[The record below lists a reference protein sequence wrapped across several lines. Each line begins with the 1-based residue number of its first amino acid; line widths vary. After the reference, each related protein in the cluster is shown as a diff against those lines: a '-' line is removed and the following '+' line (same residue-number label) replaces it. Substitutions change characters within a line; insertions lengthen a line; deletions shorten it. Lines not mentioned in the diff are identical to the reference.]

1 MSNQAVVERNSS
13 SVKANQSK
21 GKKGKVK
28 NKTHELELSVL
39 TYFLKQQKGTKLNLG
54 QVIKALMVRR
64 GSEQALNRALNF
76 LCKDK
81 VLVQDSNR
89 QYRLHD
95 NYKVNMRK
103 YESKLEGVKSSKKAR
118 PVIDFSKFDKI
129 VAIFDGE
136 KNLYMP
142 MHKQLNKIKI
152 TALKRDVEKHKLVD
166 GNVVSIA
173 VKSSKDGNTIDHADL
188 LHVVAETLSGNER
201 EVAMYTYN
209 IPAEFPEAVMREVD
223 KLEDGISEQEMARR
237 VDLRHLPLVTIDGS
251 DARDFDD
258 AVYAE
263 KLSNGNMRL
272 IVAIADVS
280 FYVKQGTALYEE
292 AYNRSFST
300 YFPDMVVPMLPER
313 LSNDLCSLVPNQDR
327 PVAVAEMVINKHGS
341 LESYKHYKAVIHSHA
356 RLTYEEVQQ
365 AMDGDFSG
373 KVDEDFYL
381 SVISPLEEAYNA
393 LRYDAAVRGAMALEI
408 NETRIFI
415 KDGEITELS
424 CRDRTDSHKLIECF
438 MVVANIASSLAYESK
453 VGVYRTH
460 EEPKEEKIDALIGML
475 SAFGVSI
482 PEEFMQEDVILHP
495 SMFRKLAESIDHL
508 ANRNTLLNMLVR
520 AMSKARYSTDNIG
533 HFGLAIGCD
542 TETTATGYVHFTSP
556 IRRMPDLNAHEIIFD
571 NTHQH
576 DPSLLQDKCNHYTS
590 REIAVENAANEV
602 TQRVL
607 VRSYEDRIDEVF
619 DVIIS
624 NIMDRRIFITI
635 PETGAEGSISTRQ
648 FNKLG
653 YQFNPESSR
662 FEVEGDESVTQIAL
676 GDKLKAKLSRVN
688 VLSMSMNFDFVDFA

>member
-1 MSNQAVVERNSS
+1 
-13 SVKANQSK
+13 
-21 GKKGKVK
+21 
-28 NKTHELELSVL
+28 
-39 TYFLKQQKGTKLNLG
+39 
-54 QVIKALMVRR
+54 
-64 GSEQALNRALNF
+64 
-76 LCKDK
+76 
-81 VLVQDSNR
+81 
-89 QYRLHD
+89 
-95 NYKVNMRK
+95 
-103 YESKLEGVKSSKKAR
+103 
-118 PVIDFSKFDKI
+118 DFSKFDKI

-152 TALKRDVEKHKLVD
+152 TALKRDIEKHKLVD

-188 LHVVAETLSGNER
+188 LHVVSETLSGNER

-209 IPAEFPEAVMREVD
+209 IPAEFPEAVMLEVD

-300 YFPDMVVPMLPER
+300 YFPDIVVPMLPER
-313 LSNDLCSLVPNQDR
+313 LSNGLCSLVPNQDR
-327 PVAVAEMVINKHGS
+327 PVAVAEMVINKYGS

-365 AMDGDFSG
+365 AMNGDFSG

-415 KDGEITELS
+415 KDGEITEL
-424 CRDRTDSHKLIECF
+424 
-438 MVVANIASSLAYESK
+438 
-453 VGVYRTH
+453 
-460 EEPKEEKIDALIGML
+460 
-475 SAFGVSI
+475 
-482 PEEFMQEDVILHP
+482 
-495 SMFRKLAESIDHL
+495 
-508 ANRNTLLNMLVR
+508 
-520 AMSKARYSTDNIG
+520 
-533 HFGLAIGCD
+533 
-542 TETTATGYVHFTSP
+542 
-556 IRRMPDLNAHEIIFD
+556 
-571 NTHQH
+571 
-576 DPSLLQDKCNHYTS
+576 
-590 REIAVENAANEV
+590 
-602 TQRVL
+602 
-607 VRSYEDRIDEVF
+607 
-619 DVIIS
+619 
-624 NIMDRRIFITI
+624 
-635 PETGAEGSISTRQ
+635 
-648 FNKLG
+648 
-653 YQFNPESSR
+653 
-662 FEVEGDESVTQIAL
+662 
-676 GDKLKAKLSRVN
+676 
-688 VLSMSMNFDFVDFA
+688 